1 MPTNPGAPR
10 GVRVLVLGRPG
21 SGKGTQCARLA
32 RSLGVPHIST
42 GDLFRATVA
51 RDTPLGRMV
60 KGYMDAGELVP
71 DDLVVDVVDD
81 RLGAE
86 GAAVGFVLDGFPRTV
101 AQADQLADLLLPS
114 TLDVAIDLVVPPEVA
129 RERLLRRRVCG
140 DCGRATGLD
149 VDVTPD
155 RCGECGGFLAVRHD
169 DEASTVSRRLALH
182 DEESG
187 PLLAWLTARD
197 LLVSIDGHGTPEE
210 VAGRI
215 DAACAHLLY
224 SDIAG

>member
-1 MPTNPGAPR
+1 
-10 GVRVLVLGRPG
+10 V
-21 SGKGTQCARLA
+21 RLA
-32 RSLGVPHIST
+32 QSLSVPHIST

-51 RDTPLGRMV
+51 RDAPLGRMV

-81 RLGAE
+81 RLGAD

-101 AQADQLADLLLPS
+101 AQADQLADLLLPY

-129 RERLLRRRVCG
+129 RDRLLRRRVCG
-140 DCGRATGLD
+140 DCGRATGLESTATL
-149 VDVTPD
+149 V
-155 RCGECGGFLAVRHD
+155 RCGECGGLLAVRHD

-187 PLLAWLTARD
+187 PLLEWLTQRE
-197 LLVSIDGHGTPEE
+197 LLVSVDGDGAPDA
-210 VAGRI
+210 VGARI
-215 DAACAHLLY
+215 DAACSHLVY
-224 SDIAG
+224 SGIAG